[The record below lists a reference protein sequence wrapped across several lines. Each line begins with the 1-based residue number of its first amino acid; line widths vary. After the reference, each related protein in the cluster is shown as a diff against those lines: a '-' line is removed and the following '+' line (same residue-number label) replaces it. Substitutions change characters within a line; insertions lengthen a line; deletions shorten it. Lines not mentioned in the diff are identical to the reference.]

1 MPRAINPEGVL
12 YLITSAIKIYKV
24 AISICNSMG
33 CRSIWN

>member
-24 AISICNSMG
+24 AIITATLYF
-33 CRSIWN
+33 